1 MSIDTVAVTGG
12 NGIVGEALLDH
23 FGEHGYDT
31 VNVARGKRREEV
43 SDEYRTTDLLDAGE
57 VYGALAASDADAV
70 VHMGTI
76 RWPVEHPWHVTYES
90 QVVSTY
96 HVLEAATHLGIDDV
110 VIPSSI
116 NVLGAVYQDAPAEID
131 YLPVDEAHP
140 LTPRDPYALGKRTT
154 EVLGAGF
161 ARRPDTPQVASLRY
175 PWVAT
180 NEELRDAYAES
191 DRGLDGLRESEWNG
205 RSTLFSYLHINDAA
219 SIARRAI
226 EADLDGNEAF
236 WAVAADTNAAV
247 PSDRLA
253 AEFFP
258 DAEVRGEL
266 DEYES
271 LISIEKARDLLDWE
285 PERSWRD
292 L

>member
-1 MSIDTVAVTGG
+1 MGADFQ
-12 NGIVGEALLDH
+12 EAP
-23 FGEHGYDT
+23 
-31 VNVARGKRREEV
+31 
-43 SDEYRTTDLLDAGE
+43 TD
-57 VYGALAASDADAV
+57 V
-70 VHMGTI
+70 
-76 RWPVEHPWHVTYES
+76 R
-90 QVVSTY
+90 
-96 HVLEAATHLGIDDV
+96 
-110 VIPSSI
+110 
-116 NVLGAVYQDAPAEID
+116 

-161 ARRPDTPQVASLRY
+161 ARRTDTPQVASLRY

-180 NEELRDAYAES
+180 SEELRDAYAES
-191 DRGLDGLRESEWNG
+191 DRSLDGVRESEWNG
-205 RSTLFSYLHINDAA
+205 RSTLFSYLHLDDAA
-219 SIARRAI
+219 NIARRAV
-226 EADLDGNEAF
+226 EADLDGHEAF
-236 WAVAADTNAAV
+236 WAVADDTNAAV
-247 PSDRLA
+247 PSERLA

-258 DAEVRGEL
+258 EAEVRSEL